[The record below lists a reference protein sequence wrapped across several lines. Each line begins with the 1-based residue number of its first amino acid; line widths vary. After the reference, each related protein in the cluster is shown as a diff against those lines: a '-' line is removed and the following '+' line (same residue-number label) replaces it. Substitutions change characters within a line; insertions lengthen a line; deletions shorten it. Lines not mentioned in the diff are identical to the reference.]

1 MTHTLYHLLLAI
13 TSPDSKYRLSRRES
27 GCLNGVLMAIH
38 PATFPS
44 TNGVK
49 EKMRE
54 PNLEWTPR
62 EVSAG
67 AQKDFNVLTN
77 KIHGSLKT
85 E

>member
-1 MTHTLYHLLLAI
+1 
-13 TSPDSKYRLSRRES
+13 
-27 GCLNGVLMAIH
+27 MAIH